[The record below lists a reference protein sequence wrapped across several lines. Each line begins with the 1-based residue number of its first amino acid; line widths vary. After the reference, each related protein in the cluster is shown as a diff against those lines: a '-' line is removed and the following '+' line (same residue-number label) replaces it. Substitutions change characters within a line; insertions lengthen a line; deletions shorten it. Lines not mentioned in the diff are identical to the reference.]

1 MGKVRRKSS
10 RRSRRRHQGG
20 AVKLDPASVHDS
32 LAGNWSSK
40 ISLGQGAN
48 FNSYDPR
55 QTGGVLATP
64 ASTQA
69 ITDSVLPSNLWGSAR
84 VTGTFNAL
92 SDSAKLQDGG
102 RRRSHRHHKLHCH
115 CRRCKSRR
123 RQQGGQ
129 RKSRRQQGGQRKS
142 RRRQRRQGGQR
153 RSRRRQ
159 GGALGYSTIN
169 ASPMLL
175 DSDGYAQAGLN
186 PEFRSMDGVEFD
198 AAYNRQAM

>member
-20 AVKLDPASVHDS
+20 QAPVTNS
-32 LAGNWSSK
+32 LAGSWSSK
-40 ISLGQGAN
+40 MSFEQGNEYAKQHVGQH
-48 FNSYDPR
+48 
-55 QTGGVLATP
+55 GGVLATP

-115 CRRCKSRR
+115 CRHCKSRR

-129 RKSRRQQGGQRKS
+129 RKSHRRQRKSRQGGQRKS
-142 RRRQRRQGGQR
+142 RRRQRRT
-153 RSRRRQ
+153 RRRQ
-159 GGALGYSTIN
+159 GGALGYATIN

-186 PEFRSMDGVEFD
+186 PELRSMDGPEFD
-198 AAYNRQAM
+198 AAYIRQAM